1 MDTSPNAS
9 LNQIQWDF
17 CGYIL
22 SIPKGRYLHQSEW
35 LLSAS
40 KELTVHVMGPV
51 ETLSINAIDVP
62 HAPGQVGIRGL
73 G

>member
-1 MDTSPNAS
+1 MDISYQFQKVGICINQNGFISP
-9 LNQIQWDF
+9 
-17 CGYIL
+17 
-22 SIPKGRYLHQSEW
+22 
-35 LLSAS
+35 S

-73 G
+73 SQEMIMIA